1 MGMRGIIKNNEN
13 AEFIRYLSDGNIQ
26 LILFMP
32 RDHLRRLIK
41 IMRRIGVSTI
51 METLESLIEMYED
64 DYIYGLYV
72 DDEIGEE

>member
-51 METLESLIEMYED
+51 METLENLIEMYEED
-64 DYIYGLYV
+64 HIYGFYM
-72 DDEIGEE
+72 DEDIGEE